1 VPAYSVP
8 WQRTS
13 PRLVAMESALEGEV
27 SHSLLSRAPVAPTTL
42 ALTLGWGAR
51 DTLLQCF
58 NIFARC
64 LFARTHTHSKVRTG
78 QWQQALAST
87 SQSSEDGYSPIALTV
102 RAHTRTQVPGSP
114 RKEGAGEEGGE
125 EEGGGEAVV
134 VDVVVV
140 VVVVADEVA
149 EEVGEAS
156 LTGAEGR
163 EAEAVPLKE
172 MPASPRSLVLLPRA
186 RSWRE
191 SSKRPLRS
199 AGQDLHLLSG
209 QSVNAGGATC
219 LAPR

>member
-1 VPAYSVP
+1 VCAVWPSVPAQSVP

-42 ALTLGWGAR
+42 ALTLGWHTVAVLQHFC
-51 DTLLQCF
+51 TLPFCPHPHTLEG
-58 NIFARC
+58 
-64 LFARTHTHSKVRTG
+64 THK
-78 QWQQALAST
+78 AMAAST
-87 SQSSEDGYSPIALTV
+87 SQSSEDGCSPIAITV
-102 RAHTRTQVPGSP
+102 RAHTRTQAPGSP
-114 RKEGAGEEGGE
+114 RKEGAGEEGGVE
-125 EEGGGEAVV
+125 EAGGEAVV
-134 VDVVVV
+134 VDVVV

-163 EAEAVPLKE
+163 EAEAVPPKE
-172 MPASPRSLVLLPRA
+172 MPANLRSLVLLPRA

-191 SSKRPLRS
+191 SSKPPLRS
-199 AGQDLHLLSG
+199 AGQDLRLLLG